1 MIRALTRRRSKG
13 AIRRWNVRISAA
25 IGLLTLAN
33 SVGVAVDEGAGPP
46 AGRQALADAR
56 WTGPILA
63 ASASTL
69 PKDHVL
75 IEP

>member
-1 MIRALTRRRSKG
+1 M
-13 AIRRWNVRISAA
+13 RRWDVRISAA

-33 SVGVAVDEGAGPP
+33 SVAVAVDEGGVP